1 MLPLRESLLVTPDS
15 PGAMSKAAHST
26 VPRGVFTMHVPCMDE
41 EARALLDEYKKSGD
55 PDIADHLVKSLDTA
69 RCARWEESA
78 PRMNF
83 THSSRKCW
91 ALLCRL
97 GAAQRPPPS
106 CRPPV
111 SANKVPSHLV
121 QVTKAPAN
129 KAFERQVRNGWHQA
143 RQNSATDPR
152 SPAISPDEVVS
163 ALGQTKLGT
172 APGYDLVYSEFLKH
186 LGPKALTW
194 LADLFTRMIW
204 EQRIPKIWRQA
215 KIMALAKPGK
225 DPHLAASYP
234 PVSLLR
240 ICYKLLECT
249 TLQRIS
255 PTVEGLL
262 SVDQAG
268 FRRGRSTCDQVTAL
282 TTFI

>member
-1 MLPLRESLLVTPDS
+1 MLQTLTIHVDIQSES
-15 PGAMSKAAHST
+15 
-26 VPRGVFTMHVPCMDE
+26 
-41 EARALLDEYKKSGD
+41 
-55 PDIADHLVKSLDTA
+55 
-69 RCARWEESA
+69 
-78 PRMNF
+78 
-83 THSSRKCW
+83 W
-91 ALLCRL
+91 ALLRRL
-97 GAAQRPPPS
+97 VAAQRPPPS

>member
-1 MLPLRESLLVTPDS
+1 M
-15 PGAMSKAAHST
+15 
-26 VPRGVFTMHVPCMDE
+26 
-41 EARALLDEYKKSGD
+41 
-55 PDIADHLVKSLDTA
+55 
-69 RCARWEESA
+69 
-78 PRMNF
+78 
-83 THSSRKCW
+83 
-91 ALLCRL
+91 
-97 GAAQRPPPS
+97 
-106 CRPPV
+106 
-111 SANKVPSHLV
+111 PSHLV

-152 SPAISPDEVVS
+152 SPAISPGEVVS

-225 DPHLAASYP
+225 DPQ
-234 PVSLLR
+234 
-240 ICYKLLECT
+240 ICCKL
-249 TLQRIS
+249 
-255 PTVEGLL
+255 
-262 SVDQAG
+262 
-268 FRRGRSTCDQVTAL
+268 STCIAPAHMLQAAGMHYL
-282 TTFI
+282 AENLPNCGRPSQC